1 MLLKNKFF
9 PILTAAA
16 AVIIFSTANFA
27 QDNKTT
33 TPTGPKKAERPFKG
47 EGRGD
52 GNRKFGRQALG
63 GRMGMR
69 GGMRGGPMAMM
80 RGLNLTDA
88 QKDQMRNIIKSNKP
102 DQANKDRINAF
113 REARKSGTPPTDEQK
128 AQMKVFREQ
137 AQTKAKSVHEQI
149 LNVLTD
155 DQKAQ
160 LKQRHEQMQ
169 QRREQFQQKRE
180 QFRKN
185 RPDKSAPKATDKPKI
200 T

>member
-33 TPTGPKKAERPFKG
+33 TPTTPKKAEKPFKG
-47 EGRGD
+47 EGRGV
-52 GNRKFGRQALG
+52 GNRKFERQALG
-63 GRMGMR
+63 GRM
-69 GGMRGGPMAMM
+69 GMRGGPMAMM
-80 RGLNLTDA
+80 RGLNLTDP
-88 QKDQMRNIIKSNKP
+88 QKDQIRNIIKSNKP
-102 DQANKDRINAF
+102 DQTTKDKVKAF
-113 REARKSGTPPTDEQK
+113 REARKSGTPPTDEQRV
-128 AQMKVFREQ
+128 QMKAFREQ
-137 AQTKAKSVHEQI
+137 AQTKAKAVHEQI
-149 LNVLTD
+149 LNVLTA

-160 LKQRHEQMQ
+160 LQQRHQQM
-169 QRREQFQQKRE
+169 QQKRE